1 MSNQKT
7 SVDDYEKC
15 LFEELDYFYRMCS
28 EKEKNFFR
36 NGFEGCSAE
45 EIARLT
51 AVVAVAD
58 FRPVFVYIM
67 AQVEGREE
75 EIFAAFD
82 SVRNNFPLAESWL
95 NDFIAKIEEP
105 LFKRVL
111 SDMWQ
116 EKRKKLVGKPF
127 EFKMLFHGKDK

>member
-1 MSNQKT
+1 M
-7 SVDDYEKC
+7 
-15 LFEELDYFYRMCS
+15 
-28 EKEKNFFR
+28 
-36 NGFEGCSAE
+36 A
-45 EIARLT
+45 
-51 AVVAVAD
+51 AVAD

-82 SVRNNFPLAESWL
+82 SVRNNFALAESWL

>member
-7 SVDDYEKC
+7 SGNDYEKC
-15 LFEELDYFYRMCS
+15 LFEELDYFYQMCS

-36 NGFEGCSAE
+36 NGFDKCSAE
-45 EIARLT
+45 EIARLS
-51 AVVAVAD
+51 AVAAVAD
-58 FRPVFVYIM
+58 FRPVFIYIM

-95 NDFIAKIEEP
+95 NGFIEKIEEP
-105 LFKRVL
+105 LLKRVL

-116 EKRKKLVGKPF
+116 EKRKQLVGKPF
-127 EFKMLFHGKDK
+127 EFKMLFRWKGK